1 MRAVRGF
8 PECNAHHAADIACVV
23 RERVAA
29 SSPRTDSNPTS
40 AVCDAERQRTRGRKK
55 RVTAK
60 GARSKKCVQAANDVL
75 SGILRG
81 ARKED
86 GMIIKNAE
94 FLTSVA
100 DPGKLPDLGVPEIA
114 FAGKSNVGKSSFINF
129 LTGNGKLARTSGDPG
144 RTRLVN
150 YFGVNGK
157 SLVFVDLPG
166 YGFAKVAKS
175 EKAKWGSMIEGYLT
189 GSKNLVNVFVLL
201 DVRHEPTSDDKM
213 LLNFLYHYNIP
224 FTVIATKCDKLSRAQ
239 LTKRRAEIANAI
251 GVGVGNV
258 FLISSL
264 KKTGKE
270 DILARIDTLTE
281 AWNAANAGDGGED

>member
-1 MRAVRGF
+1 MCKPQNVRHASGF
-8 PECNAHHAADIACVV
+8 AGGAEGGRYDHQKCGVSDIGGG
-23 RERVAA
+23 
-29 SSPRTDSNPTS
+29 S
-40 AVCDAERQRTRGRKK
+40 RQI
-55 RVTAK
+55 
-60 GARSKKCVQAANDVL
+60 ARS
-75 SGILRG
+75 R
-81 ARKED
+81 R
-86 GMIIKNAE
+86 
-94 FLTSVA
+94 
-100 DPGKLPDLGVPEIA
+100 
-114 FAGKSNVGKSSFINF
+114 AGDRKSNVGKSSFINF

-239 LTKRRAEIANAI
+239 LMKRRAEIANAI

-270 DILARIDTLTE
+270 DILARIDILTE
-281 AWNAANAGDGGED
+281 AWRAANAGESDEG